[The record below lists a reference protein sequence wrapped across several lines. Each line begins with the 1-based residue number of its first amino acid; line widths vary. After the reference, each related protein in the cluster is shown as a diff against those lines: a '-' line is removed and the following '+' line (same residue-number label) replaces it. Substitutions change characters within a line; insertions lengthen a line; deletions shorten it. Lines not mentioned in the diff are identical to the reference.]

1 LKYIYH
7 NVKCIKYIDYIM
19 YNCNIFSYYLVNKNN
34 NIKLNTKIIKE
45 FMKEMIDFEK
55 IYQNNNNW

>member
-1 LKYIYH
+1 
-7 NVKCIKYIDYIM
+7 M